1 MAVDESPGGQATPRW
16 REEVQTRVSRL
27 LFVFATPV
35 GLLAAVSSVRSNQPE
50 QGVAVVIGLAM
61 LAWATWGPSSHSVRA
76 SITLGAVLGVALS
89 TIAFTGW
96 TANTAALLCFAAI
109 LALLTLG
116 FGAAAFALAA
126 STAAYAIAAYAVVV
140 HGWDPNAVH
149 RDQVGR
155 VLRLVAIFPIFA
167 GGAVLAVHYI
177 IRRLEHSI
185 ASLNDLSAALR
196 RSEAQFRELF
206 DNVPDGVFQTSR
218 DGRILMANPAY
229 ARLLGFDSPDAARDF
244 DVRDVYERS
253 EEREA
258 LLRMLDSHGEAR
270 NVEIHLRRR
279 DGAILTTLLSVRVIR
294 DERGAVSH
302 FEGTLVDITERKH
315 LEDQLLQARKMEAI
329 GRLAG
334 GIAHDFNN
342 LLTAILGFAELIRDR
357 EPISDRQR
365 KDLNAIET
373 AAHSASHL
381 TRQLLAFSRKQVLQP
396 TVVDLNAVVTRARS
410 LLGRVI
416 GEDID
421 IVMRLA
427 DHELPIVI
435 DAGQIE
441 QVIMNLGIN
450 ARDAMPR
457 GGRLTIE
464 TFAADTGSGEV
475 GLSVVDTGT
484 GIDPGMLTHIFEPFF
499 TTKEPGRGTGLGLAT
514 VHGIVEQSGG
524 RILVESEPGH
534 GTRVQI
540 RFPRATA
547 SLTLEKPISRTP
559 AARGA
564 ETILLVEDEADVREV
579 AREILTH
586 VGYTVLEASSAEEA
600 AVMYALH
607 GKKIDL
613 VLTDVI
619 MPATSGPALAERFR
633 AASMDVPFLFMSG
646 YAADMLDSGGIA
658 APDVPFL
665 AKPFTVDRLLSKVR
679 DVLDAPR

>member
-1 MAVDESPGGQATPRW
+1 
-16 REEVQTRVSRL
+16 L
-27 LFVFATPV
+27 
-35 GLLAAVSSVRSNQPE
+35 
-50 QGVAVVIGLAM
+50 
-61 LAWATWGPSSHSVRA
+61 
-76 SITLGAVLGVALS
+76 LGAVLAVGLA

-96 TANTAALLCFAAI
+96 TANTAALLGFAAI

-116 FGAAAFALAA
+116 PWAAAFALAV
-126 STAAYAIAAYAVVV
+126 STMAYAVAAYAVVAY
-140 HGWDPNAVH
+140 GWDPNALH
-149 RDQVGR
+149 SDQVAR
-155 VLRLVAIFPIFA
+155 VVRLVAIFPIFI

-177 IRRLEHSI
+177 IRRLEFSI

-229 ARLLGFDSPDAARDF
+229 ARLLGFDSPEAARNF
-244 DVRDVYERS
+244 DIREVYERP

-258 LLRMLDSHGEAR
+258 LLRTLETHGEAR
-270 NVEIHLRRR
+270 NVEIRLRRR

-294 DERGAVSH
+294 DEHGAVSH
-302 FEGTLVDITERKH
+302 FEGTLVDITQRKH
-315 LEDQLLQARKMEAI
+315 LEDQLLQARKMEAV

-342 LLTAILGFAELIRDR
+342 LLTAILGFTDLIRDR
-357 EPISDRQR
+357 EPMSDRQR
-365 KDLNAIET
+365 KDLDAIET

-396 TVVDLNAVVTRARS
+396 TVVDLNAVVLRARA

-416 GEDID
+416 GEDIQ
-421 IVMRLA
+421 VVVRLA

-435 DAGQIE
+435 DAGQLE

-450 ARDAMPR
+450 GRDAMPR

-464 TFAADTGSGEV
+464 TFAADRFSGEV
-475 GLSVVDTGT
+475 RLSVMDTGT
-484 GIDPGMLTHIFEPFF
+484 GIDPGTLAHIFEPFF

-524 RILVESEPGH
+524 RIAVESELGH

-540 RFPRATA
+540 HFPRAA
-547 SLTLEKPISRTP
+547 ESSALDGP
-559 AARGA
+559 AARASARRGA

-579 AREILTH
+579 AREILSH

-600 AVMYALH
+600 VVMYALH
-607 GKKIDL
+607 GETIDL

-646 YAADMLDSGGIA
+646 YAADMLDAGGVA

-679 DVLDAPR
+679 DVLDAGR